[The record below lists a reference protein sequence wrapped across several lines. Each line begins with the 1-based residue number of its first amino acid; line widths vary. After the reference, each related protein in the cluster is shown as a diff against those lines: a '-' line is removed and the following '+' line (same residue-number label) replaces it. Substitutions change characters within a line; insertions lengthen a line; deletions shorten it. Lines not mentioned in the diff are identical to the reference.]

1 MPGYKSSL
9 DTETKLYTALGFG
22 EKQSSEPFLDSA
34 RAAAYTQGSDTI
46 SVNDKGQAVVKSV
59 KDGKEEAP
67 TYIDFSQAELNLP
80 KKMDYDVKISSGK
93 NADATTNAES
103 AHLHLAASWFNKN
116 ATFNVTT
123 DGKVIDGACTTSKDG
138 ITSCDE
144 TVKDTSGKTLLKGH
158 SVTDMLANPTNFS
171 RTTNY
176 SDANDHP
183 LGSVSQHVTYDKA
196 TQTLQAETTIKH

>member
-1 MPGYKSSL
+1 MPGYKSNL

-22 EKQSSEPFLDSA
+22 EKQSSQPFLDNA
-34 RAAAYTQGSDTI
+34 RADAYTKGLDTI

-59 KDGKEEAP
+59 MDGKEQAP
-67 TYIDFSQAELNLP
+67 TFIDFSQAELNLP
-80 KKMDYDVKISSGK
+80 KKMDYDVKISSGA
-93 NADATTNAES
+93 NPDAATKSES

-116 ATFNVTT
+116 ATFNVTA
-123 DGKVIDGACTTSKDG
+123 DGKVIDGACTTKDG

-144 TVKDTSGKTLLKGH
+144 TVKDTTGNTLLKGH
-158 SVTDMLANPTNFS
+158 SVTDMLANPTDFS

-183 LGSVSQHVTYDKA
+183 LGAVSQHVTYDKT
-196 TQTLQAETTIKH
+196 TQTLRAETTIKH